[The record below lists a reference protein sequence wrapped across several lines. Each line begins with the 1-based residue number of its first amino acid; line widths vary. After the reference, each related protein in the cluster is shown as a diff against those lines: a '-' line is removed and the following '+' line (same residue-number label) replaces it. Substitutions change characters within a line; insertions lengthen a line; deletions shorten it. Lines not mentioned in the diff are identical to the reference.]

1 MNKRILV
8 LLIGALAM
16 PQFSHAEGLLK
27 YNPPKTG
34 APLTLT
40 GGGTR
45 GLALGV
51 KPLQALAPKQL
62 ALTGQAQP
70 ILYWYAALPKP
81 QTVEFTIIREGA
93 SQPLLEKQI
102 NITVAEGLQSIR
114 LADYGVSLKPN
125 EEYIWSVA
133 VANAGTNSEDAVSG
147 SSAAVIRYELPA
159 TPLSTVK
166 QQAEA
171 GYWYDALQQLIESHS
186 AQANELLNQIG
197 IQVPAL

>member
-1 MNKRILV
+1 
-8 LLIGALAM
+8 M
-16 PQFSHAEGLLK
+16 PLFSHAEGLLK

-70 ILYWYAALPKP
+70 ILYWYVTMPKP

-93 SQPLLEKQI
+93 SQPLLEKQF
-102 NITVAEGLQSIR
+102 NVTAEGLQSIR

-125 EEYIWSVA
+125 EEYLWSVA
-133 VANAGTNSEDAVSG
+133 AANSGPNSEDAVSG
-147 SSAAVIRYELPA
+147 SSGAVIRYQLPVA
-159 TPLSTVK
+159 PLSTAE